1 MATLQDIGVAAGI
14 HLLTALIFLFAFAIL
29 RLQPI
34 NDRVYFPKW
43 YLKGLRESPR
53 DVSTSV
59 GKFINIDWRIYIKFL
74 NWIPEAL
81 KMPESELIEHAGL
94 DSVVYLRIYIVGL
107 KVFVPLMVLAF
118 TILVPVNATSSI
130 SDAEKDDVGFSDID
144 KFSISNVSEG
154 SNRFWA
160 HVLMSCVFTIWTCFV
175 LYKEYEMVESMRIC
189 FLEAQ
194 HRRPDQFTV
203 LVRNVPADP
212 DESISEHIE
221 HFFRVNHRD
230 HYLTHQV
237 VFNANKLS
245 KLVKKKEA
253 YQNWLDYNQ
262 NKYVINPKKRPNM
275 KKGFLGLWGEQVDSI
290 DYYKAKIDALV
301 KEIAVEHERILKDP
315 KAIMPVGFVSFKTR
329 WGAAA
334 CAQTQQS
341 KNPTIWLTE
350 WAPEPRDVYWQ
361 NLPIPFVELTFRRL
375 VISVSVFSLF
385 ILFMIPI
392 GFVQSLATIESIKK
406 NAPFLKNLIELKV
419 VKSFIQG
426 FLPGLA
432 MKLFLLILPSILMTM
447 SKIEGHTSFSEI
459 ERKTAS
465 KYYYF
470 ILIIFFFGSIL
481 VGSALQDFD
490 ARKELKDLGDSP
502 TIVLKK
508 LGVLVPM
515 RATFFIT
522 YIMVDGWSGIAGE
535 ILRLIP
541 LIMFHLKNSLLV
553 KTDED
558 REKAMD
564 PGSVA
569 FAEALPRMQLYFLLG
584 LAYSVAT
591 PTILPFIVLYFG
603 FGYFIFRHQVIN
615 VYEQKYESAAAFWP
629 DVHYRIIIS
638 LLISQLLL
646 LGLLTAKNAKDSAP
660 ILIILP
666 FLTIWFHKYC
676 QNRFEPAFSRYPLE
690 EAMAK
695 DTLERAT
702 EPGLDLKQ
710 YLANAYVHPMFK
722 DDDELDECEKE
733 LLSWRENDYKVL
745 TKRTN
750 TPIDTTASTSTTFL
764 IER

>member
-230 HYLTHQV
+230 HYLTHQSSLRGGSFGSLGVHFWKV

-350 WAPEPRDVYWQ
+350 
-361 NLPIPFVELTFRRL
+361 
-375 VISVSVFSLF
+375 
-385 ILFMIPI
+385 
-392 GFVQSLATIESIKK
+392 
-406 NAPFLKNLIELKV
+406 KV

>member
-1 MATLQDIGVAAGI
+1 MES
-14 HLLTALIFLFAFAIL
+14 AIL
-29 RLQPI
+29 MIPKDESRMMAFKGQIKQERWSRML
-34 NDRVYFPKW
+34 NDLDDLSLRVVAEIMGEEHLNYEFRFRVNSEIPATFVAILLVMGLTKNEAIPLCQEVFKENLLMGLELAVHNVNENLMIPYPKD
-43 YLKGLRESPR
+43 YAEP
-53 DVSTSV
+53 
-59 GKFINIDWRIYIKFL
+59 GKRNQAR
-74 NWIPEAL
+74 
-81 KMPESELIEHAGL
+81 
-94 DSVVYLRIYIVGL
+94 
-107 KVFVPLMVLAF
+107 
-118 TILVPVNATSSI
+118 
-130 SDAEKDDVGFSDID
+130 
-144 KFSISNVSEG
+144 NV
-154 SNRFWA
+154 
-160 HVLMSCVFTIWTCFV
+160 
-175 LYKEYEMVESMRIC
+175 
-189 FLEAQ
+189 
-194 HRRPDQFTV
+194 V

-275 KKGFLGLWGEQVDSI
+275 K
-290 DYYKAKIDALV
+290 
-301 KEIAVEHERILKDP
+301 IAVEHERILKDP